1 MHMEALSLAA
11 DVLAAIPNPSPE
23 EPPGGAGFLKIL
35 GWGAWIVFGL
45 GVLGILFAAGKMM
58 IDQKSGH
65 GGGQHAQALGMVL
78 VGCIV
83 ASVASG
89 IVGGVV
95 AASGGMA

>member
-1 MHMEALSLAA
+1 M
-11 DVLAAIPNPSPE
+11 
-23 EPPGGAGFLKIL
+23 
-35 GWGAWIVFGL
+35 FGL

-65 GGGQHAQALGMVL
+65 GGGQHAQSLGMVL

-95 AASGGMA
+95 AAAGGMA

>member
-1 MHMEALSLAA
+1 MHIEVMNQVA

-35 GWGAWIVFGL
+35 GWGAWVVFGMA
-45 GVLGILFAAGKMM
+45 VLGIFSVAVKMM

-65 GGGQHAQALGMVL
+65 GGGQHAQSFGMVL
-78 VGCIV
+78 TGCII

-89 IVGGVV
+89 LVGAVV
-95 AASGGMA
+95 TASGGLA